1 MIISIFTSVPLERFM
16 LKIIGLPMVKHDWLI
31 RRKFVLVIMF
41 LSVQLQMQV
50 HVMLLLYSV
59 RFRVFSRRLLND
71 AFYHSEL
78 IKYGGPK

>member
-50 HVMLLLYSV
+50 TVLLYSV